1 MLALFASHYTAEDF
15 AYLVGILAQ
24 FDQSISCSS
33 SCEVCKHKRACADV
47 QRLLKYSRS
56 KLNEST
62 EKVRAHAHV

>member
-1 MLALFASHYTAEDF
+1 MLALYASHYTAEDY

-24 FDQSISCSS
+24 FNQSVPCSS
-33 SCEVCKHKRACADV
+33 SCEVCEHKRTCADV

-62 EKVRAHAHV
+62 

>member
-1 MLALFASHYTAEDF
+1 MLALFASHYTTEDF

-56 KLNEST
+56 KLNESVK
-62 EKVRAHAHV
+62 EAHAHV